1 MKRVKGIIY
10 SRFRKT
16 TFMLIS
22 SLHLNGVNRLLGR
35 ERELDFTRLLI
46 CTSLTNTS
54 LHDRPPRTIAYNA
67 MSKFLISRKRFLKFA
82 YEYFLRSFIYCTE
95 IEFF

>member
-1 MKRVKGIIY
+1 ME
-10 SRFRKT
+10 
-16 TFMLIS
+16 LI
-22 SLHLNGVNRLLGR
+22 VYWV

-95 IEFF
+95 IEFFDNTIFPEYGYTRSSIIM